1 MRVRTKLIML
11 AVGATF
17 LPAFLAAGYFFFMSR
32 FYKGSFS
39 PDANTGAYYEMLD
52 KHRSSI
58 DDFLAASR
66 RRGPSAIGI
75 GRDGSIIF
83 SSGGG
88 DDLSSILYSIG
99 KGEGR
104 AKPANGDLLSLWIQ
118 SFDVE
123 GYGVVRMVAK
133 AMRPSRNLFTDWL
146 FLVSFTL
153 LLFIAGF
160 GLLIAQS
167 LKGSLDRLGSE
178 ATRLAGGDL
187 DTPIGHEKGEDV
199 ARLAQALEDLRLN
212 LRREQARRSRLVM
225 GVSHDFRTPISLIRG
240 YADALKDR
248 VAKDPAT
255 EERYLA
261 VIKDKT
267 GQLEALVD
275 DLLAYVRME
284 GDQHR
289 GEPPRVDMRAF
300 FEGLASEFAEDA
312 AIMERRFS
320 FDVPTLDGVAVAL
333 DAAAARRAFR
343 NLFTNAV
350 HYTPRGGSIALEIEN
365 DGRLLS
371 VSLVDDGIGIAPE
384 DRDSIFEPFFR
395 GKNSEGRGGSGLGLA
410 VVKNVI
416 ESHGW
421 RISCVSAP
429 GAGARF
435 TVAIPLPVDADYRE
449 PKPAIPQHNK
459 N

>member
-17 LPAFLAAGYFFFMSR
+17 LPAFLAVGYFLLMSQV
-32 FYKGSFS
+32 YKSSLS
-39 PDANTGAYYEMLD
+39 PDANIGEYYTMLG
-52 KHRSSI
+52 KHCSSLP
-58 DDFLAASR
+58 DFLAAAR

-75 GRDGSIIF
+75 GREGAILF

-88 DDLSSILYSIG
+88 EDQAVILYLMG
-99 KGEGR
+99 KDERSEKR
-104 AKPANGDLLSLWIQ
+104 AHGDIFPIWIQ

-123 GYGVVRMVAK
+123 GYGAVRMAAK
-133 AMRPSRNLFTDWL
+133 AVRPPRNPFTDWL

-160 GLLIAQS
+160 GLIIARS
-167 LKGSLDRLGSE
+167 LQNSLDRLGAE
-178 ATRLAGGDL
+178 ATLLALGDL
-187 DTPIGHEKGEDV
+187 ETPIGQGKGEDV

-212 LRREQARRSRLVM
+212 LKREQAKRARLIM

-240 YADALKDR
+240 YADALADR
-248 VAKDPAT
+248 IAKDPAT
-255 EERYLA
+255 EDRYFA

-284 GDQHR
+284 GDQRR
-289 GEPPRVDMRAF
+289 GELPRTDVLAF

-320 FDVPTLDGVAVAL
+320 FKAPSLGGVLVAL
-333 DAAAARRAFR
+333 DTKAAGRAFR

-350 HYTPRGGSIALEIEN
+350 HYTRKGGSIALEIEI

-371 VSLVDDGIGIAPE
+371 ASLVDDGIGIAPE
-384 DRDSIFEPFFR
+384 DRESIFEPFFR
-395 GKNSEGRGGSGLGLA
+395 GKNSDGRGGSGLGLA

-435 TVAIPLPVDADYRE
+435 TVAIPLSFIDRSSPR
-449 PKPAIPQHNK
+449 
-459 N
+459 

>member
-11 AVGATF
+11 ALGATF
-17 LPAFLAAGYFFFMSR
+17 LPAFLAGGYFFFMSR
-32 FYKGSFS
+32 VYIGSLS
-39 PDANTGAYYEMLD
+39 PDANTYEYYEMLG
-52 KHRSSI
+52 KHGSSL
-58 DDFLAASR
+58 DDFLAAAR

-83 SSGGG
+83 SRGGS
-88 DDLSSILYSIG
+88 DDLASMLYSIG

-104 AKPANGDLLSLWIQ
+104 EKPANGDLLSIWIQ
-118 SFDVE
+118 SFDVD

-133 AMRPSRNLFTDWL
+133 AFRPLRNPFTDWL

-153 LLFIAGF
+153 LFFIAGF
-160 GLLIAQS
+160 GLLIARS
-167 LKGSLDRLGSE
+167 LQNSLDRLGAE
-178 ATRLAGGDL
+178 ATLLAGGDL
-187 DTPIGHEKGEDV
+187 ETPIGQEKGEDV

-212 LRREQARRSRLVM
+212 LKREQARRARLIM

-240 YADALKDR
+240 YADALTDR

-255 EERYLA
+255 EARYLA

-289 GEPPRVDMRAF
+289 GESPRTDMRAF

-320 FDVPTLDGVAVAL
+320 FKAPALDGVLVAL
-333 DAAAARRAFR
+333 DAEAARRAFR

-350 HYTPRGGSIALEIEN
+350 HYTPRGGSIALKIET
-365 DGRLLS
+365 DDRLLS
-371 VSLVDDGIGIAPE
+371 ASLVDDGIGIEPE
-384 DRDSIFEPFFR
+384 DRESIFEPFFR

-421 RISCVSAP
+421 RISCASSP
-429 GAGARF
+429 GAGASF
-435 TVAIPLPVDADYRE
+435 TVAIPLSFMDRSPPR
-449 PKPAIPQHNK
+449 
-459 N
+459 